1 MDILIPFLTNT
12 ETPFFLLFVTLFVYF
27 IRDAQKRDKTCNKQ
41 LEVMQK
47 KQDAIYKILIK
58 ELERKRKGVEPDDYK

>member
-27 IRDAQKRDKTCNKQ
+27 IRDAQKRDRNCNKQ
-41 LEVMQK
+41 LDIMQK
-47 KQDAIYKILIK
+47 KQDAIYKMLIRQ
-58 ELERKRKGVEPDDYK
+58 LARKGERRNDNE